1 MTSLTTTPAGSE
13 SPRPA
18 SMRNAWLV
26 AGGMALAGIGL
37 AAGLAWRPASMPT
50 ASPASLEAT
59 KASLAAN
66 EAVVEPAVSRDKP
79 NSSNAT
85 QVPPQRQQAPAAST
99 HRHVPNPSQ
108 SQAQLGGSTTSL
120 STKSAVVCTHCGVIE
135 GVREV
140 KQKGRATGLG
150 AVAGGVLGGAVG
162 NQVGKGNG
170 RTAMTVLGAIGG
182 GLAGNE
188 VEKHARSETVYEVRV
203 RMDDGTLRTLQQK
216 TAPVPGAR
224 VVVEGN
230 SLRTTRAQEG
240 DGSMMRTSSSAGT

>member
-1 MTSLTTTPAGSE
+1 VPTAA
-13 SPRPA
+13 PA
-18 SMRNAWLV
+18 S
-26 AGGMALAGIGL
+26 I
-37 AAGLAWRPASMPT
+37 
-50 ASPASLEAT
+50 EAT

-66 EAVVEPAVSRDKP
+66 EAVVEPAVSGDKP
-79 NSSNAT
+79 ATGNAT

-99 HRHVPNPSQ
+99 HRHVPAPPQ
-108 SQAQLGGSTTSL
+108 SQAQSGGSTTPL
-120 STKSAVVCTHCGVIE
+120 STQPAVVCTHCGVIE

-162 NQVGKGNG
+162 NQVGRGNG

-216 TAPVPGAR
+216 TAPAPGAR
-224 VVVEGN
+224 VIVEGN
-230 SLRTTRAQEG
+230 TLRTTRAQEG
-240 DGSMMRTSSSAGT
+240 DGSMMRTSSSTGT